1 MAEPFIEIDASELI
15 RYLDRVTKVKPD
27 FRDLQD
33 VIEVAAQKA
42 ENYPPAPPA
51 STYRR
56 TGFLGRSFYP
66 RATEDEFAL
75 MTVADYA
82 KYVIGAYQVRIHRM
96 TGWFNVPE
104 RIGEIVREAAT
115 KIERRLLRQLD

>member
-1 MAEPFIEIDASELI
+1 MPEPFVEIDASDLI
-15 RYLDRVTKVKPD
+15 RYMDRVKKVKPD

-33 VIEVAAQKA
+33 VIEVAAQHA

-66 RATEDEFAL
+66 RATKDEFAL

-96 TGWFNVPE
+96 TGWYNVVE
-104 RIGEIVREAAT
+104 RIDEIVREAAD
-115 KIERRLLRQLD
+115 KIAARIMRQLD